1 MILGIS
7 CLLIGLVAI
16 VILQLIKAKY
26 IEGFELVP
34 GTGCSDCEKF
44 QNQRRDNRMTESDY
58 LEYETW
64 CGSCPNCTWDAK
76 ARNCVP
82 NPSYVPP
89 DPTIPDGVVD
99 PCSKPCTQITGERAC
114 NGCPSCISCVDRDTG
129 NRCIDRKD
137 YTAEMCPD
145 TDLTDGAS
153 TAPPGSNIDNDDPSD
168 SGKNKEDDSDT
179 SKIIHPTGLLPRTEE
194 EMEEIRRQKERS
206 IPSDL
211 IDYSITESEETSTA
225 KEKNRQAKF
234 LQDFQSI
241 VHNELLNEQ
250 GMTTANSQDY
260 LREKKDRQSAN
271 SKPNQKKGCPDM
283 SEYIRKD
290 SIPCWGCNLE

>member
-1 MILGIS
+1 MILGIG
-7 CLLIGLVAI
+7 CLLIGLI
-16 VILQLIKAKY
+16 GLVILQLIKAKY

-58 LEYETW
+58 LEYESW
-64 CGSCPNCTWDAK
+64 CGSCPNCMWDAK

-82 NPSYVPP
+82 NPDYVEP
-89 DPTIPDGVVD
+89 DEPDTPND
-99 PCSKPCTQITGERAC
+99 PCSKPCTEINGERAC
-114 NGCPSCISCVDRDTG
+114 NSCAKCISCVGEVDLSNPGSD

-137 YTAEMCPD
+137 YTADLCPG
-145 TDLTDGAS
+145 T
-153 TAPPGSNIDNDDPSD
+153 DPSEGPASASD
-168 SGKNKEDDSDT
+168 NGPDVPTSGSDTQDDSSQDST
-179 SKIIHPTGLLPRTEE
+179 SSINIHTRDEGT
-194 EMEEIRRQKERS
+194 I
-206 IPSDL
+206 SDD
-211 IDYSITESEETSTA
+211 IDYSNTESEETSTA

-234 LQDFQSI
+234 LHDIQSI

-260 LREKKDRQSAN
+260 LREKKERRSAN

-290 SIPCWGCNLE
+290 SIPCWGCNLD